1 MKNGW
6 ILRLHSEGKQ
16 ENSDFKNCEKNSSN
30 FNLSILRLKSKL
42 WEKES
47 EFIEKSLNSENNF
60 RIRKKLQNFVKNGR
74 ITKIPNSGKNS
85 RILKKKYQNYEG
97 KNVRFEIKFEFC
109 EKVWILWKI

>member
-6 ILRLHSEGKQ
+6 ILRLNSEGKQ

-60 RIRKKLQNFVKNGR
+60 RIRKKTAK
-74 ITKIPNSGKNS
+74 
-85 RILKKKYQNYEG
+85 
-97 KNVRFEIKFEFC
+97 FC
-109 EKVWILWKI
+109 EKWQNYKNSEFWEKQQNSEKEISELWGKKCQIWD